1 MRSSLYIRLF
11 FLCVALV
18 LVVFAVYEYRRS
30 EKQKSVQKEEALI
43 FKSHVRGNIVKLSL
57 TQQDSSQFVVEKT
70 KQGWNLIQPV
80 NDLAS
85 SSAVEGLLDDIFDES
100 AEVLSIEN
108 VQWSDYDL
116 DPPFSILS
124 LQSENENWNVGISG
138 ESSFDGKFYVKKGDK
153 LLLGSSAWG
162 RLARPWTDVY
172 RSKSLYSNRGGI
184 SKLYYKTK
192 NQNYEFTRKD
202 DKWHWNLKTPL
213 SQTSVENLINLLEG
227 EMISAF
233 SNQKKTVFAKPD
245 LEIKIVN
252 EDQKNPWVLKLKKV
266 SEEKAQVTLSDRKFI
281 YELNA
286 VQAFLDLDFEEKK
299 EDSTETESEKST
311 PDTE

>member
-11 FLCVALV
+11 FLCVAVV
-18 LVVFAVYEYRRS
+18 LVVFAVYEYRRG
-30 EKQKSVQKEEALI
+30 EKQKSVQKESALI
-43 FKSHVRGNIVKLSL
+43 FKSHVRENIVKFSL
-57 TQQDSSQFVVEKT
+57 TKQDGSQFVVEKT
-70 KQGWNLIQPV
+70 KQGWNLIQPIH
-80 NDLAS
+80 DLAS
-85 SSAVEGLLDDIFDES
+85 FSAVEGLLDDIFDES
-100 AEVLSIEN
+100 AEVLSAEN

-124 LQSENENWNVGISG
+124 LQSENENWSVGISG

-153 LLLGSSAWG
+153 LLLGSSNWG

-172 RSKSLYSNRGGI
+172 RSKSLYSKRGGI

-202 DKWHWNLKTPL
+202 NKWQWNLKTPL
-213 SQTSVENLINLLEG
+213 SQTSVESLIDLLKG
-227 EMISAF
+227 EMISSF

-245 LEIKIVN
+245 LEIKIVS
-252 EDQKNPWVLKLKKV
+252 EDQEEPWVLKLKKIN
-266 SEEKAQVTLSDRKFI
+266 EKRAQVILSDRNFI

-286 VQAFLDLDFEEKK
+286 VQSFLDLDFEEKK
-299 EDSTETESEKST
+299 EDSAETGSEKNT